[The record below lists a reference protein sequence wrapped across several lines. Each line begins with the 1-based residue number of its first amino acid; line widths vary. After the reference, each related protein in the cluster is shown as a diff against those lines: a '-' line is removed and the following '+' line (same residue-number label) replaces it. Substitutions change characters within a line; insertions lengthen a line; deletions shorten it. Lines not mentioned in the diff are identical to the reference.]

1 MAKAKSLET
10 AFEEL
15 DALAAKMEDRDLPL
29 EEAFKLYQEGVK
41 LLKYCNGAI
50 DKVEKKMKRTNSPEA
65 VRCNWNRN

>member
-50 DKVEKKMKRTNSPEA
+50 DKVEKRL
-65 VRCNWNRN
+65 

>member
-15 DALAAKMEDRDLPL
+15 DALVAKMEDRDLPL

-41 LLKYCNGAI
+41 ILKYCNGAI
-50 DKVEKKMKRTNSPEA
+50 DKVEKKIIEIHGNEDEGDE
-65 VRCNWNRN
+65 

>member
-15 DALAAKMEDRDLPL
+15 DALAAKM

-50 DKVEKKMKRTNSPEA
+50 DKVEKKIIEIHGNEDEEDE
-65 VRCNWNRN
+65 

>member
-15 DALAAKMEDRDLPL
+15 DALIVRMEDKDIPL
-29 EEAFKLYQEGVK
+29 EEAFKLYQEGLK

-50 DKVEKKMKRTNSPEA
+50 DKVEKKIIEIHGDEEA
-65 VRCNWNRN
+65 E

>member
-15 DALAAKMEDRDLPL
+15 DALEDRDLPL

-41 LLKYCNGAI
+41 LLQYCNGAI
-50 DKVEKKMKRTNSPEA
+50 DKVEKKIIEIHGNEDEEDE
-65 VRCNWNRN
+65 

>member
-15 DALAAKMEDRDLPL
+15 DALVAKMEDKDLPL
-29 EEAFKLYQEGVK
+29 EEAFKLYQDGVK

-50 DKVEKKMKRTNSPEA
+50 DKVEKKIIEIEGNEGDE
-65 VRCNWNRN
+65 

>member
-41 LLKYCNGAI
+41 LLNTA
-50 DKVEKKMKRTNSPEA
+50 M
-65 VRCNWNRN
+65 VRLTRLRRRL